1 MYRGIQSI
9 TLAGAALFAPC
20 LLNAQF
26 DFNVDGHQVQVH
38 SFGSQGFFDSN
49 ENNFATMNTSHGS
62 FAYTDAG
69 VNVGTNITDHFH
81 IGAQM
86 YIRHLGDLDDG
97 TPRLDWAVADY
108 KFKDWFGIRAGK
120 VKTALGLYNDT
131 QDLDFLSTWALLPQG
146 IYPIDVRS
154 STIAHEGVDLYGSI
168 APKRFGSLAYTL
180 YFGYR
185 PNDPSDGYVYGLHA
199 YGIYLD
205 SWAGETWGGDLRWT
219 TPIPGFS
226 AGASLNDQRPHGDY
240 LSGGTLVD
248 YHTTEY
254 QTTQF
259 YAQYLF
265 RGLHIDTEY
274 RRGYRDGTTNPAV
287 FIYDGI
293 SYYASGA
300 YRVSKWVELGSYDS
314 HYYANWRQP
323 HSPPTNH
330 VFDRAVTARVDMN
343 AHVYLKLEGHFMDG
357 YAGPNNAHGFYDQDN
372 PEGLK
377 PKTNMLV
384 VRTGFDF

>member
-1 MYRGIQSI
+1 MLHRIKMI
-9 TLAGAALFAPC
+9 TLAGAALFAPG

-26 DFNVDGHQVQVH
+26 DFNVDGHQVQIH

-49 ENNFATMNTSHGS
+49 DNNFATMKTSQGS
-62 FAYTDAG
+62 FGFTDAG
-69 VNVGTNITDHFH
+69 VNIGTNITDHFH

-86 YIRHLGDLDDG
+86 YVRHLGALDDG

-131 QDLDFLSTWALLPQG
+131 QDLDFLNTWALLPQG

-154 STIAHEGVDLYGSI
+154 ATIAHEGVDIYGTI

-180 YFGYR
+180 YTGLI
-185 PNDPSDGYVYGLHA
+185 PNDPSYGYVYGLRSL
-199 YGIYLD
+199 GIDLE
-205 SWAGETWGGDLRWT
+205 SWSGKSWGGDLRWS
-219 TPIPGFS
+219 TPLPGFML
-226 AGASLNDQRPHGDY
+226 GASLLDQRPHGDY
-240 LSGGTLVD
+240 PSAGIIID
-248 YHTTEY
+248 YHTQEN

-265 RGLHIDTEY
+265 RGLHVDGEW
-274 RRGYRDGTTNPAV
+274 RRGYRDAIAGARDIVYNGESFYLA
-287 FIYDGI
+287 
-293 SYYASGA
+293 AA

-314 HYYANWRQP
+314 HYYANTRVP
-323 HSPPTNH
+323 LSPPSNH
-330 VFDRAVTARVDMN
+330 IFDKVATARVDMN
-343 AHVYLKLEGHFMDG
+343 SHVYLKVEGHFMNG
-357 YAGPNNAHGFYDQDN
+357 YAASNNAHGFYAQTN
-372 PEGLK
+372 PHGLQ
-377 PKTNMLV
+377 PKTDMLV